1 MKYFLWTVALLTLCA
16 SPLFAWHTNTHLQM
30 TRDAISL
37 MPEEFQNVFKEH
49 LKLTEAGIKDPNEL
63 IKDWQNH
70 YYIPSNPPEGG
81 GLGRIDKILKAVQIK
96 IQTSNYADIS
106 KQLCYLAHYIGDL
119 WEPESYIKASLT
131 PDLSWVENSDIVV
144 FFEGYDKPIE
154 NYHDYFQKRSEWRWR
169 LENSKEVSTLLYSEA
184 VNDIAKTWL
193 SLWAQAGKT
202 PGVQLPSIIE
212 HNKQALNINFERL
225 LLEEKYYW
233 TAAQGE
239 TNIMDAY
246 EEHQKE
252 MERLEQN
259 VAPTTE
265 AVVAQTELRNQQ
277 EWLSKINPKAPFK
290 MIETSMKTIGDQC
303 FFVARIRNKSETDIP
318 SVAFMYPGVKG
329 PAALITDLK
338 PGQVV
343 RIEAVLPANASKDQ
357 VQLIFASTE

>member
-1 MKYFLWTVALLTLCA
+1 
-16 SPLFAWHTNTHLQM
+16 
-30 TRDAISL
+30 
-37 MPEEFQNVFKEH
+37 
-49 LKLTEAGIKDPNEL
+49 
-63 IKDWQNH
+63 
-70 YYIPSNPPEGG
+70 
-81 GLGRIDKILKAVQIK
+81 
-96 IQTSNYADIS
+96 
-106 KQLCYLAHYIGDL
+106 
-119 WEPESYIKASLT
+119 
-131 PDLSWVENSDIVV
+131 
-144 FFEGYDKPIE
+144 
-154 NYHDYFQKRSEWRWR
+154 
-169 LENSKEVSTLLYSEA
+169 
-184 VNDIAKTWL
+184 
-193 SLWAQAGKT
+193 
-202 PGVQLPSIIE
+202 
-212 HNKQALNINFERL
+212 
-225 LLEEKYYW
+225 
-233 TAAQGE
+233 
-239 TNIMDAY
+239 MDAY